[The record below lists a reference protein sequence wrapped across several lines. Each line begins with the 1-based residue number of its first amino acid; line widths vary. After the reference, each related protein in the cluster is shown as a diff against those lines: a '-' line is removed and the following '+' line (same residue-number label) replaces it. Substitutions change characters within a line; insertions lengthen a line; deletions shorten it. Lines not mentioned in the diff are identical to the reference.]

1 MAPGHPHTVLIVD
14 DNRECA
20 AFIKRMLEREDEALA
35 VSVETEPSSVDS
47 HVAAGEVDCVVSE
60 YDLAA
65 TTGIELLTRVRE
77 CDPTLPYVLFTGD
90 ETAITAGRALRAGV
104 TDYVRKDDS
113 TDQFAVLANRI
124 KIAVEH
130 NRDTQRQRDGQQR
143 TPVDDRERN
152 RELERYTRLIEYSP
166 DLLVVLNED
175 MSVRYQS
182 PPSPLFEWE
191 PRDIMGTDPLSNIHS
206 DDRSKVI
213 DHFAQIVSNPAAIDT
228 TELRVR
234 DANGAWRWVESR
246 AQNFLGDEAIDGILV
261 VLREI
266 TDRKQQERQLTRYS
280 ETLEALQTTTRSL
293 LETTKTDAAARR
305 AIAGLETVFA
315 FDIAGIWL
323 READKPALKP
333 IAISDRG
340 RDLVA
345 DPPTYTEHEPS
356 LSWAA
361 YEAGEIDYVSDMSA
375 RKSAANPDT
384 PIASELIVPLGEYGV
399 LNIGSTDTEAFDE
412 QEIRLVELWA
422 ETLTMVFARITQ
434 LEVLEDRESA
444 LQRERDRL
452 DEFAGL
458 ISHDLRNPLNV
469 AAGRAQLAS
478 EECNSEHLPTVTK
491 ALDRMETMLE
501 DLLELARQG
510 SVVGETEPVDLAAL
524 VDESAQ
530 TVSADGGRID
540 LIDSATV
547 LADQSRLSEALEN
560 LFRNSVEHAGTDVT
574 ITVGVIADQQGIYVA
589 DDGIGIPE
597 PDRETVFESGYS
609 TSDSGTG
616 FGLAIVKEICTAHG
630 WEVHVTESE
639 AGGARFDITGMEFI
653 NEQSQTPS
661 ADS

>member
-1 MAPGHPHTVLIVD
+1 MTAGHPYTVLIVD
-14 DNRECA
+14 DDREFA
-20 AFIKRMLEREDEALA
+20 ALTKRMLEREDEALV
-35 VSVETEPSSVDS
+35 VSVETDSLSVDS
-47 HVAAGEVDCVVSE
+47 RVAAGEVDCVVCE
-60 YDLAA
+60 YELPT
-65 TTGIELLTRVRE
+65 TTGIELLTTVRE
-77 CDPTLPYVLFTGD
+77 YDLTLPYILFTGD
-90 ETAITAGRALRAGV
+90 ETPITAGRALTAGV

-130 NRDTQRQRDGQQR
+130 SRNTQQQHNDHQRA
-143 TPVDDRERN
+143 TVDDRARD
-152 RELERYTRLIEYSP
+152 RELERYSRLIEYSP

-191 PRDIMGTDPLSNIHS
+191 PRDIMGADPLANIHP
-206 DDRSKVI
+206 DDRSKVV
-213 DHFAQIVSNPAAIDT
+213 DHFAEIVSNPNAIDT

-246 AQNFLGDEAIDGILV
+246 AQNFLGEEAIDGILV

-323 READKPALKP
+323 READQSALKP
-333 IAISDRG
+333 IAISDHG
-340 RDLVA
+340 QDLIA
-345 DPPTYTEHEPS
+345 NPPTYTEHEPS

-399 LNIGSTDTEAFDE
+399 LNIGSTDTDAFDE

-444 LQRERDRL
+444 LQRERDKL
-452 DEFAGL
+452 DKFAGL

-469 AAGRAQLAS
+469 AAGRARLAS
-478 EECNSEHLPTVTK
+478 EECNSEHLPAVTR

-510 SVVGETEPVDLAAL
+510 AVVGETEPVELEAL

-530 TVSADGGRID
+530 TVSTDGVRIEVADA
-540 LIDSATV
+540 ATV
-547 LADQSRLSEALEN
+547 LADRSRLSEALEN

-574 ITVGVIADQQGIYVA
+574 ITVGVLADHRGIYVA
-589 DDGIGIPE
+589 DDGVGIPE
-597 PDRETVFESGYS
+597 TDREAIFESGYS
-609 TSDSGTG
+609 TSNSGTG
-616 FGLAIVKEICTAHG
+616 FGLAIVTEICTAHG
-630 WEVHVTESE
+630 WEITVTESE
-639 AGGARFDITGMEFI
+639 TGGARFEITGMEFVD
-653 NEQSQTPS
+653 EHSQTPS